1 VRFHWLL
8 PSTLGV
14 TLGIFLLSSPAEAAK
29 LQSWNF
35 DANRNRLDFK
45 TDGAVQPKAQ
55 LIFNPVRLVID
66 LPGTKLQR
74 PTVKQELGGTIRSI
88 RVGQFDEQTTRVVIE
103 LSPGYK
109 LDPAKVKFQGT
120 TPSQWSVQL
129 PQPERIALS
138 SPPAPSSPTQQAT
151 TNTSPSQPLLSAIVS
166 GSSTTNNSAPAQ
178 EKLTTA
184 ATVQVENVQV
194 TGDGLFVR
202 TRGGGTP
209 QIRVNR
215 SSDRSTIDV
224 DLVGASLSP
233 QLAKKPTVT
242 INRYGVSRI
251 QFNQVQNS
259 PPVTRMTM
267 RVDRNGP
274 DWQATV
280 SRFGGLVVLPQG
292 RSTANTVVNT
302 LTQNTN
308 TNTPSS
314 SGLATIQAAELTI
327 DGAQLLIRSS
337 EKVNYTAGWDRS
349 TGLYRITIP
358 NAQLAS
364 NVQGPSLT
372 ANSPVLR
379 VRLQQSDPRTVT
391 IWVQPATGVRIGELN
406 QPGQDILA
414 LQLSRASSIVLP
426 PANAQTPPPE
436 PQPIPVPVPQP
447 ATPPKPATPP
457 PAKPNPPKQ
466 RAVVVIDPGHG
477 GKDPGAIGI
486 GGLQEKQVILPI
498 SKQIAAILEKE
509 GIKVVMTRD
518 SDYFVD
524 LAPRVAIA
532 ERANADI
539 FVSIHANSMGLNRPD
554 VNGLETYYFSSGQ
567 RLAQVIHRNILQR
580 VTVRDRGVRRA
591 RFYVLRKSSM
601 PSVLVELGYVTG
613 REDNPRLR
621 NPAYQTQMAEAIA
634 RGILEY
640 LGR

>member
-1 VRFHWLL
+1 MRFHWLL
-8 PSTLGV
+8 PSTLS
-14 TLGIFLLSSPAEAAK
+14 IFLLSSPAEAAK
-29 LQSWNF
+29 LRSWNF

-55 LIFNPVRLVID
+55 LIFNPMRLVID
-66 LPGTKLQR
+66 LPGTKLER

-88 RVGQFDEQTTRVVIE
+88 RVGQFDDQTARVVIE

-109 LDPAKVKFQGT
+109 IDPEKVKFEGA
-120 TPSQWSVQL
+120 TPSQWTVQL
-129 PQPERIALS
+129 PQPERVVV
-138 SPPAPSSPTQQAT
+138 SPPPSVTPQRS
-151 TNTSPSQPLLSAIVS
+151 LSAIVP
-166 GSSTTNNSAPAQ
+166 GSSRPNNNSVVPQ
-178 EKLTTA
+178 TT
-184 ATVQVENVQV
+184 ATVQVENIQV

-209 QIRVNR
+209 QVKVNR
-215 SSDRSTIDV
+215 SSDRSTIDI
-224 DLVGASLSP
+224 DLVGASLAP
-233 QLAKKPTVT
+233 QLSKKPTVT
-242 INRYGVSRI
+242 VNRYGVSRI
-251 QFNQVQNS
+251 QLNQVQNS

-274 DWQATV
+274 DWQASV

-292 RSTANTVVNT
+292 RSATNTVVNT
-302 LTQNTN
+302 LTQNTT

-314 SGLATIQAAELTI
+314 SGLATIHAAELTI
-327 DGAQLLIRSS
+327 NGAQLLIRASQ
-337 EKVNYTAGWDRS
+337 KVNYTGGWDRS

-364 NVQGPSLT
+364 NVRGPSLT
-372 ANSPVLR
+372 SNSPVLR
-379 VRLQQSDPRTVT
+379 VRLQQADPRTVA
-391 IWVQPATGVRIGELN
+391 IWVQPATGIRIGELN
-406 QPGQDILA
+406 QAGQDVLA
-414 LQLSRASSIVLP
+414 LQLSRANSILLP

-436 PQPIPVPVPQP
+436 PQPVPVPVPQATTPPQP
-447 ATPPKPATPP
+447 ATP

-486 GGLQEKQVILPI
+486 GGTQEKQVILPI

-509 GIKVVMTRD
+509 GVKVVMTRD

-532 ERANADI
+532 ERANADV
-539 FVSIHANSMGLNRPD
+539 FVSIHANSMGLSRPD
-554 VNGLETYYFSSGQ
+554 INGLETYYFSSGQ
-567 RLAQVIHRNILQR
+567 RLAQIIHRNVLQR
-580 VTVRDRGVRRA
+580 VTIRDRGVRRA

-601 PSVLVELGYVTG
+601 PSVLVEVGYMTG

-621 NPAYQTQMAEAIA
+621 SAAYQTQMAEAIA
-634 RGILEY
+634 RGILQY

>member
-1 VRFHWLL
+1 MRFHWLL
-8 PSTLGV
+8 PSTLS
-14 TLGIFLLSSPAEAAK
+14 IFLLSSPAEAAK
-29 LQSWNF
+29 LRSWNF
-35 DANRNRLDFK
+35 DANRNQLNFK
-45 TDGAVQPKAQ
+45 TDSAVQPKAQ

-66 LPGTKLQR
+66 LPGTKLER
-74 PTVKQELGGTIRSI
+74 STVKQELGGTIRSI

-109 LDPAKVKFQGT
+109 LDPEKVKFQGA
-120 TPSQWSVQL
+120 TPSQWTVQL
-129 PQPERIALS
+129 PQPERIAV
-138 SPPAPSSPTQQAT
+138 SPPPGPPPSSMPQTRA
-151 TNTSPSQPLLSAIVS
+151 NASSSQSLLSAVVPRS
-166 GSSTTNNSAPAQ
+166 NSTNNSPLAL
-178 EKLTTA
+178 EKLTTSTA
-184 ATVQVENVQV
+184 ATVQVENIQV

-209 QIRVNR
+209 QIKVNR

-224 DLVGASLSP
+224 ELVGASLSP
-233 QLAKKPTVT
+233 QLRKKPTVT
-242 INRYGVSRI
+242 INRYGISRI
-251 QFNQVQNS
+251 QFNQVQKQNA

-267 RVDRNGP
+267 RVNKNGP

-292 RSTANTVVNT
+292 GSTANTVVNT
-302 LTQNTN
+302 LTQNTA

-314 SGLATIQAAELTI
+314 SGLVTIQAAELTI
-327 DGAQLLIRSS
+327 DGAQLLIRAS
-337 EKVNYTAGWDRS
+337 EKVNYTSGWDRS

-364 NVQGPSLT
+364 NVRGPSLT
-372 ANSPVLR
+372 SNSPVLR
-379 VRLQQSDPRTVT
+379 VRLQQADPRTVA
-391 IWVQPATGVRIGELN
+391 ILVQPATGIRIGELN
-406 QPGQDILA
+406 QPGQDLLA
-414 LQLSRASSIVLP
+414 LQLLRANSILLP
-426 PANAQTPPPE
+426 PTNAQTAPPVA
-436 PQPIPVPVPQP
+436 VPVPQ
-447 ATPPKPATPP
+447 ATTPPKPATPP
-457 PAKPNPPKQ
+457 AQPTPPKQ
-466 RAVVVIDPGHG
+466 RVVVVIDPGHG

-486 GGLQEKQVILPI
+486 GGAQEKQVILPI

-509 GIKVVMTRD
+509 GVQVVMTRD

-532 ERANADI
+532 ERANADV
-539 FVSIHANSMGLNRPD
+539 FVSIHANSMGLSRPD

-580 VTVRDRGVRRA
+580 VTIRDRGVRRA

-601 PSVLVELGYVTG
+601 PSVLVEVGYMTG

-621 NPAYQTQMAEAIA
+621 SAAYQKEMAEAIA
-634 RGILEY
+634 RGILQY

>member
-1 VRFHWLL
+1 MRFHWLL
-8 PSTLGV
+8 PSTLS
-14 TLGIFLLSSPAEAAK
+14 IFLLSSPAEAAK
-29 LQSWNF
+29 LRSWNF

-55 LIFNPVRLVID
+55 LIFNPMRLVID
-66 LPGTKLQR
+66 LPGTKLER

-88 RVGQFDEQTTRVVIE
+88 RVGQFDDQTARVVIE

-109 LDPAKVKFQGT
+109 IDPEKVKFEGA
-120 TPSQWSVQL
+120 TPSQWTVQL
-129 PQPERIALS
+129 PQPERIAV
-138 SPPAPSSPTQQAT
+138 SPPPSVTPQRS
-151 TNTSPSQPLLSAIVS
+151 LSAIVP
-166 GSSTTNNSAPAQ
+166 GSSRPNNNSVVPQ
-178 EKLTTA
+178 TT
-184 ATVQVENVQV
+184 ATVQVENIQV

-209 QIRVNR
+209 QVKVNR
-215 SSDRSTIDV
+215 SSDRSTIDI
-224 DLVGASLSP
+224 DLVGASLAP
-233 QLAKKPTVT
+233 QLSKKPTVT
-242 INRYGVSRI
+242 VNRYGVSRI
-251 QFNQVQNS
+251 QLNQVQNS

-274 DWQATV
+274 DWQASV

-292 RSTANTVVNT
+292 RSATNTVVNT
-302 LTQNTN
+302 LTQNTT

-314 SGLATIQAAELTI
+314 SGLATIHAAELTI
-327 DGAQLLIRSS
+327 NGAQLLIRASQ
-337 EKVNYTAGWDRS
+337 KVNYTGGWDRS

-364 NVQGPSLT
+364 NVRGPSLT
-372 ANSPVLR
+372 SNSPVLR
-379 VRLQQSDPRTVT
+379 VRLQQADPRTVA
-391 IWVQPATGVRIGELN
+391 IWVQPATGIRIGELN
-406 QPGQDILA
+406 QAGQDVLA
-414 LQLSRASSIVLP
+414 LQLSRANSILLP

-436 PQPIPVPVPQP
+436 PQPVPVPVPQATTPPQP
-447 ATPPKPATPP
+447 ATPP
-457 PAKPNPPKQ
+457 AKPSPPKQ
-466 RAVVVIDPGHG
+466 RPVVVIDPGHG

-486 GGLQEKQVILPI
+486 GGLQEKQVILPL

-509 GIKVVMTRD
+509 GVKVVMTRD

-532 ERANADI
+532 ERANADV
-539 FVSIHANSMGLNRPD
+539 FVSIHANSMGLSRPD

-567 RLAQVIHRNILQR
+567 RLAQAIHRNILQR
-580 VTVRDRGVRRA
+580 VTIRDRGVRRA

-601 PSVLVELGYVTG
+601 PSVLVEIGYLTG

-621 NPAYQTQMAEAIA
+621 TAAYQSQMAEAIA
-634 RGILEY
+634 RGILQY

>member
-1 VRFHWLL
+1 M
-8 PSTLGV
+8 
-14 TLGIFLLSSPAEAAK
+14 LSSPAEAAK

-55 LIFNPVRLVID
+55 LIFNPMRLVID
-66 LPGTKLQR
+66 LPGTKLDR

-88 RVGQFDEQTTRVVIE
+88 RVGQFDEQTARVVIE

-109 LDPAKVKFQGT
+109 LDPEKVKFEGA
-120 TPSQWSVQL
+120 TPSQWTVQL
-129 PQPERIALS
+129 PQPERVAV
-138 SPPAPSSPTQQAT
+138 SPPLTPLSTTAQPS
-151 TNTSPSQPLLSAIVS
+151 LSAIVP
-166 GSSTTNNSAPAQ
+166 GSSSPNTNSVVPQSTT
-178 EKLTTA
+178 
-184 ATVQVENVQV
+184 ATVQVENIQV
-194 TGDGLFVR
+194 TADGLFVR

-209 QIRVNR
+209 QIKVNR
-215 SSDRSTIDV
+215 SSDRSTIDI
-224 DLVGASLSP
+224 DLVGASLAP
-233 QLAKKPTVT
+233 QLSKKPTVT
-242 INRYGVSRI
+242 VNRYGVSRV
-251 QFNQVQNS
+251 QLNQVQNS

-292 RSTANTVVNT
+292 RSPANTVVNT
-302 LTQNTN
+302 LTQNTT

-314 SGLATIQAAELTI
+314 SGLATIHAAELTI
-327 DGAQLLIRSS
+327 NGAQLLIRASQ
-337 EKVNYTAGWDRS
+337 KVNYSGGWDRS

-364 NVQGPSLT
+364 NVRGPALT
-372 ANSPVLR
+372 SNSPVLR
-379 VRLQQSDPRTVT
+379 VRLQQADPRTVA
-391 IWVQPATGVRIGELN
+391 IWVQPATGIRIGELN
-406 QPGQDILA
+406 QPGQDVLA
-414 LQLSRASSIVLP
+414 LQLSRANSILLP
-426 PANAQTPPPE
+426 PANAQTPPPGS
-436 PQPIPVPVPQP
+436 QPVPVPVPQATTPPQP
-447 ATPPKPATPP
+447 ATPPAN
-457 PAKPNPPKQ
+457 PNPPKQ
-466 RAVVVIDPGHG
+466 RPVVVIDPGHG

-518 SDYFVD
+518 LDYFVD

-532 ERANADI
+532 ERANADV
-539 FVSIHANSMGLNRPD
+539 FVSIHANSMGLSRPD

-580 VTVRDRGVRRA
+580 VTIRDRGVRRA

-601 PSVLVELGYVTG
+601 PSVLVEIGYVTG

-621 NPAYQTQMAEAIA
+621 TAAYQTQMAEAIA
-634 RGILEY
+634 RGILQY

>member
-1 VRFHWLL
+1 MRFHWLL
-8 PSTLGV
+8 PSTLS
-14 TLGIFLLSSPAEAAK
+14 IFLLSSPAEAAK

-55 LIFNPVRLVID
+55 LIFNPMRLVID
-66 LPGTKLQR
+66 LPGTKLDR

-88 RVGQFDEQTTRVVIE
+88 RVGQFDEQTARVVIE

-109 LDPAKVKFQGT
+109 LDPEKVKFEGA
-120 TPSQWSVQL
+120 TPSQWTVQL
-129 PQPERIALS
+129 PQPERVAV
-138 SPPAPSSPTQQAT
+138 SPPLTPLSTTAQPS
-151 TNTSPSQPLLSAIVS
+151 LSAIVP
-166 GSSTTNNSAPAQ
+166 GSSSPNTNSVVPQSTT
-178 EKLTTA
+178 
-184 ATVQVENVQV
+184 ATVQVENIQV
-194 TGDGLFVR
+194 TADGLFVR

-209 QIRVNR
+209 QIKVNR
-215 SSDRSTIDV
+215 SSDRSTIDI
-224 DLVGASLSP
+224 DLVGASLAP
-233 QLAKKPTVT
+233 QLSKKPTVT
-242 INRYGVSRI
+242 VNRYGVSRV
-251 QFNQVQNS
+251 QLNQVQNS

-292 RSTANTVVNT
+292 RSPANTVVNT
-302 LTQNTN
+302 LTQNTT

-314 SGLATIQAAELTI
+314 SGLATIHAAELTI
-327 DGAQLLIRSS
+327 NGAQLLIRASQ
-337 EKVNYTAGWDRS
+337 KVNYSGGWDRS

-364 NVQGPSLT
+364 NVRGPALT
-372 ANSPVLR
+372 SNSPVLR
-379 VRLQQSDPRTVT
+379 VRLQQADPRTVA
-391 IWVQPATGVRIGELN
+391 IWVQPATGIRIGELN
-406 QPGQDILA
+406 QPGQDVLA
-414 LQLSRASSIVLP
+414 LQLSRANSILLP
-426 PANAQTPPPE
+426 PANAQTPPPGS
-436 PQPIPVPVPQP
+436 QPVPVPVPQATTPPQP
-447 ATPPKPATPP
+447 ATPPAN
-457 PAKPNPPKQ
+457 PNPPKQ
-466 RAVVVIDPGHG
+466 RPVVVIDPGHG

-518 SDYFVD
+518 LDYFVD

-532 ERANADI
+532 ERANADV
-539 FVSIHANSMGLNRPD
+539 FVSIHANSMGLSRPD

-580 VTVRDRGVRRA
+580 VTIRDRGVRRA

-601 PSVLVELGYVTG
+601 PSVLVEIGYVTG

-621 NPAYQTQMAEAIA
+621 TAAYQTQMAEAIA
-634 RGILEY
+634 RGILQY

>member
-8 PSTLGV
+8 PSTLS
-14 TLGIFLLSSPAEAAK
+14 IFLLSSPAEAAK
-29 LQSWNF
+29 LRAWNF

-45 TDGAVQPKAQ
+45 TEGAVQPKAQ
-55 LIFNPVRLVID
+55 LIFNPMRLVID
-66 LPGTKLQR
+66 LPGTKLDR
-74 PTVKQELGGTIRSI
+74 PTVKQDLGGTIRSI
-88 RVGQFDEQTTRVVIE
+88 RVGQFDEQTARVVIE

-109 LDPAKVKFQGT
+109 LDPEKVKFEGA

-138 SPPAPSSPTQQAT
+138 PPAPSSPTAQT
-151 TNTSPSQPLLSAIVS
+151 MTNASPSQPLLSAIVP
-166 GSSTTNNSAPAQ
+166 GRSTTNSTPPAL

-215 SSDRSTIDV
+215 SSDRGTIDV

-233 QLAKKPTVT
+233 QLTKKPTVT
-242 INRYGVSRI
+242 INRYGVGRI

-292 RSTANTVVNT
+292 RSNTNTVVNT

-308 TNTPSS
+308 TPS

-327 DGAQLLIRSS
+327 DGAQLLIRAS
-337 EKVNYTAGWDRS
+337 EKINYTGGWDRS

-364 NVQGPSLT
+364 NVRGPALT
-372 ANSPVLR
+372 SNSPVLR
-379 VRLQQSDPRTVT
+379 VRLQQADSRTVT

-414 LQLSRASSIVLP
+414 LQLSRANSILLP

-436 PQPIPVPVPQP
+436 PQPVPVPVPQP
-447 ATPPKPATPP
+447 ATPPKPATSP

-532 ERANADI
+532 ERANADV
-539 FVSIHANSMGLNRPD
+539 FVSIHANSMGMSRPD

-567 RLAQVIHRNILQR
+567 RLAQVIHRNILRR

-621 NPAYQTQMAEAIA
+621 SAAYQTQMAEAIA
-634 RGILEY
+634 QGILEY

>member
-8 PSTLGV
+8 PSTLS
-14 TLGIFLLSSPAEAAK
+14 IFLLSSPAEAAK

-45 TDGAVQPKAQ
+45 TEGAVQPKAQ
-55 LIFNPVRLVID
+55 LIFNPMRLVID
-66 LPGTKLQR
+66 LPGTKLDR

-88 RVGQFDEQTTRVVIE
+88 RVGQFDEQTARVVIE

-109 LDPAKVKFQGT
+109 LDPEKVKFEGA
-120 TPSQWSVQL
+120 TPSQWTVHL
-129 PQPERIALS
+129 PQPERVALS
-138 SPPAPSSPTQQAT
+138 PPPAPQ
-151 TNTSPSQPLLSAIVS
+151 PSLSAIVP
-166 GSSTTNNSAPAQ
+166 SSSSPNNNSVISQ
-178 EKLTTA
+178 QTT
-184 ATVQVENVQV
+184 ATVQVENIQV

-202 TRGGGTP
+202 TSGGGTP
-209 QIRVNR
+209 QIRANR
-215 SSDRSTIDV
+215 SSDRSTIDI

-233 QLAKKPTVT
+233 QLGNKPTVT
-242 INRYGVSRI
+242 VNRYGVSRI
-251 QFNQVQNS
+251 QLNQVQKS

-267 RVDRNGP
+267 RVDRNSP

-302 LTQNTN
+302 LSSNT

-314 SGLATIQAAELTI
+314 SGLATIHAAELTI
-327 DGAQLLIRSS
+327 DGAQLLIRAS
-337 EKVNYTAGWDRS
+337 EKVNYTSGWDRS

-364 NVQGPSLT
+364 NVRGPSLT
-372 ANSPVLR
+372 SNSPVLR
-379 VRLQQSDPRTVT
+379 VRLQQADPRTVA
-391 IWVQPATGVRIGELN
+391 IWVQPATGIRIGELN
-406 QPGQDILA
+406 QPGQDVLA
-414 LQLSRASSIVLP
+414 LQLSRANSVLLP

-436 PQPIPVPVPQP
+436 PQPVPVPVPQATTPPQP
-447 ATPPKPATPP
+447 ATP

-532 ERANADI
+532 ERANADV

-567 RLAQVIHRNILQR
+567 RLAQIIHRNILQR
-580 VTVRDRGVRRA
+580 VTIRDRGVRRA

-601 PSVLVELGYVTG
+601 PSVLVEVGYMTG

-621 NPAYQTQMAEAIA
+621 TAAYQTQMAEAIA
-634 RGILEY
+634 RGILQY

>member
-1 VRFHWLL
+1 MRFHWLL
-8 PSTLGV
+8 PSTLS
-14 TLGIFLLSSPAEAAK
+14 IFLLSSPAEAAK
-29 LQSWNF
+29 LRSWNF

-45 TDGAVQPKAQ
+45 TDSAVQPKAQ
-55 LIFNPVRLVID
+55 LIFNPMRLVID
-66 LPGTKLQR
+66 LPGTKLER
-74 PTVKQELGGTIRSI
+74 PTVKQELGGKIRSI
-88 RVGQFDEQTTRVVIE
+88 RVGQFDEQTARVVIE

-109 LDPAKVKFQGT
+109 LDPEKVKFEGA
-120 TPSQWSVQL
+120 TPSQWTVQL
-129 PQPERIALS
+129 PQPERVAV
-138 SPPAPSSPTQQAT
+138 SPPPSAT
-151 TNTSPSQPLLSAIVS
+151 PQRSLSAIVP
-166 GSSTTNNSAPAQ
+166 GSSRPNNNSVAPQ
-178 EKLTTA
+178 TT
-184 ATVQVENVQV
+184 ATVQVENIQV

-209 QIRVNR
+209 QVKVNR
-215 SSDRSTIDV
+215 SSDRSTIDI
-224 DLVGASLSP
+224 DLVGASLAP
-233 QLAKKPTVT
+233 QLSKKPTVT
-242 INRYGVSRI
+242 VNRYGVSRI
-251 QFNQVQNS
+251 QLNQVQNS

-274 DWQATV
+274 DWQASV

-292 RSTANTVVNT
+292 RSATNTVVTT
-302 LTQNTN
+302 LTQNTT

-314 SGLATIQAAELTI
+314 SGLATIHAAELTI
-327 DGAQLLIRSS
+327 NGAQLLIRASR
-337 EKVNYTAGWDRS
+337 KVNYTGGWDRS

-364 NVQGPSLT
+364 NVRGPSLT
-372 ANSPVLR
+372 SNSPVLR
-379 VRLQQSDPRTVT
+379 VRLQQADPRTVS
-391 IWVQPATGVRIGELN
+391 IWVQPATGIRIGELN
-406 QPGQDILA
+406 QAGQDVLA
-414 LQLSRASSIVLP
+414 LQLSRANSILLP

-436 PQPIPVPVPQP
+436 PQSVPVPVPQATTPPQP
-447 ATPPKPATPP
+447 ATP

-486 GGLQEKQVILPI
+486 GGAQEKQVILPI

-509 GIKVVMTRD
+509 GVKVVMTRD

-539 FVSIHANSMGLNRPD
+539 FVSIHANSMGLSRPD
-554 VNGLETYYFSSGQ
+554 INGLETYYFSSGQ

-580 VTVRDRGVRRA
+580 VTIRDRGVRRA

-601 PSVLVELGYVTG
+601 PSVLVEVGYMTG

-621 NPAYQTQMAEAIA
+621 SAAYQTQMAEAIA
-634 RGILEY
+634 RGILQY

>member
-1 VRFHWLL
+1 
-8 PSTLGV
+8 
-14 TLGIFLLSSPAEAAK
+14 
-29 LQSWNF
+29 
-35 DANRNRLDFK
+35 LDFK

-55 LIFNPVRLVID
+55 LIFNPMRLVID
-66 LPGTKLQR
+66 LPGTKLER

-88 RVGQFDEQTTRVVIE
+88 RVGQFDDQTARVVIE

-109 LDPAKVKFQGT
+109 IDPEKVKFEGA
-120 TPSQWSVQL
+120 TPSQWTVQL
-129 PQPERIALS
+129 PQPERVVV
-138 SPPAPSSPTQQAT
+138 SPPPSVTPQRS
-151 TNTSPSQPLLSAIVS
+151 LSAIVP
-166 GSSTTNNSAPAQ
+166 GSSRPNNNSVVPQ
-178 EKLTTA
+178 TT
-184 ATVQVENVQV
+184 ATVQVENIQV

-209 QIRVNR
+209 QVKVNR
-215 SSDRSTIDV
+215 SSDRSTIDI
-224 DLVGASLSP
+224 DLVGASLAP
-233 QLAKKPTVT
+233 QLSKKPTVT
-242 INRYGVSRI
+242 VNRYGVSRI
-251 QFNQVQNS
+251 QLNQVQNS

-274 DWQATV
+274 DWQASV

-292 RSTANTVVNT
+292 RSATNTVVNT
-302 LTQNTN
+302 LTQNTT

-314 SGLATIQAAELTI
+314 SGLATIHAAELTI
-327 DGAQLLIRSS
+327 NGAQLLIRASQ
-337 EKVNYTAGWDRS
+337 KVNYTGGWDRS

-364 NVQGPSLT
+364 NVRGPSLT
-372 ANSPVLR
+372 SNSPVLR
-379 VRLQQSDPRTVT
+379 VRLQQADPRTVA
-391 IWVQPATGVRIGELN
+391 IWVQPATGIRIGELN
-406 QPGQDILA
+406 QAGQDVLA
-414 LQLSRASSIVLP
+414 LQLSRANSILLP

-436 PQPIPVPVPQP
+436 PQPVPVPVPQATTPPQP
-447 ATPPKPATPP
+447 ATP

-486 GGLQEKQVILPI
+486 GGTQEKQVILPI

-509 GIKVVMTRD
+509 GVKVVMTRD

-532 ERANADI
+532 ERANADV
-539 FVSIHANSMGLNRPD
+539 FVSIHANSMGLSRPD
-554 VNGLETYYFSSGQ
+554 INGLETYYFSSGQ
-567 RLAQVIHRNILQR
+567 RLAQIIHRNVLQR
-580 VTVRDRGVRRA
+580 VTIRDRGVRRA

-601 PSVLVELGYVTG
+601 PSVLVEVGYMTG

-621 NPAYQTQMAEAIA
+621 SAAYQTQMAEAIA
-634 RGILEY
+634 RGILQY

>member
-1 VRFHWLL
+1 MRFHWLL
-8 PSTLGV
+8 PSTLS
-14 TLGIFLLSSPAEAAK
+14 IFLLSSPAEAAK

-35 DANRNRLDFK
+35 DANRNQLDFK
-45 TDGAVQPKAQ
+45 TNSAVQPKAQ
-55 LIFNPVRLVID
+55 LIFNPMRLVID
-66 LPGTKLQR
+66 LPGVKLDR

-88 RVGQFDEQTTRVVIE
+88 RVGQFDEQTARVVIE
-103 LSPGYK
+103 LSPGYRI
-109 LDPAKVKFQGT
+109 DPEKVKFQGA

-129 PQPERIALS
+129 PQPERVAVNPPPTPTTPQS
-138 SPPAPSSPTQQAT
+138 S
-151 TNTSPSQPLLSAIVS
+151 LSAIVPI
-166 GSSTTNNSAPAQ
+166 GSNPSSNSAPQLAS
-178 EKLTTA
+178 A
-184 ATVQVENVQV
+184 ATVQVENIQV

-202 TRGGGTP
+202 TSGGGTP
-209 QIRVNR
+209 QIKVNR
-215 SSDRSTIDV
+215 SSDRSTIDI
-224 DLVGASLSP
+224 DLVGASLAQHLS
-233 QLAKKPTVT
+233 KKPTVT
-242 INRYGVSRI
+242 VNRYGVSRI

-259 PPVTRMTM
+259 PPVTRLTM
-267 RVDRNGP
+267 RVDKNSP

-302 LTQNTN
+302 LNQNTT
-308 TNTPSS
+308 TNTPS
-314 SGLATIQAAELTI
+314 SGLATIHAAELTI
-327 DGAQLLIRSS
+327 DGAQLLIRAS
-337 EKVNYTAGWDRS
+337 ERVNYTGGWDRS

-364 NVQGPSLT
+364 NVRGPSLT
-372 ANSPVLR
+372 SNSPVLR
-379 VRLQQSDPRTVT
+379 VRLQQADPRTVA
-391 IWVQPATGVRIGELN
+391 IWVQPATGIRIGELN
-406 QPGQDILA
+406 QPGQDVLA
-414 LQLSRASSIVLP
+414 LQLSRASSIILP

-436 PQPIPVPVPQP
+436 PQPVPVPVPQATTPPQP
-447 ATPPKPATPP
+447 ATP

-477 GKDPGAIGI
+477 GRDPGAIGI

-509 GIKVVMTRD
+509 GVKVVMTRD

-524 LAPRVAIA
+524 LAPRVSIA
-532 ERANADI
+532 ERANADV

-567 RLAQVIHRNILQR
+567 RLAQVIHRNIVRR
-580 VTVRDRGVRRA
+580 VTIRDRGVRRA

-601 PSVLVELGYVTG
+601 PSVLVEVGYMTG
-613 REDNPRLR
+613 REDNPKLR
-621 NPAYQTQMAEAIA
+621 TAAYQTQMAEAIA

>member
-1 VRFHWLL
+1 MRFHWLL
-8 PSTLGV
+8 PSTLS
-14 TLGIFLLSSPAEAAK
+14 IFLLSSPAEAAK
-29 LQSWNF
+29 LRSWNF

-45 TDGAVQPKAQ
+45 TEGAVQPKAQ

-66 LPGTKLQR
+66 LPGTTLQR

-109 LDPAKVKFQGT
+109 LDPEKVKFQGT

-129 PQPERIALS
+129 PQPERVALS
-138 SPPAPSSPTQQAT
+138 PPQTRANASA
-151 TNTSPSQPLLSAIVS
+151 SQPLLSAIVP
-166 GSSTTNNSAPAQ
+166 GRSTTNNTPPAL

-184 ATVQVENVQV
+184 ATVQVENIQV

-215 SSDRSTIDV
+215 SSDRGTIDV

-233 QLAKKPTVT
+233 QLSKKPTVT
-242 INRYGVSRI
+242 INRYGVNRI
-251 QFNQVQNS
+251 QFNQVQKS

-292 RSTANTVVNT
+292 RSTANTVINT

-308 TNTPSS
+308 TNTPS

-327 DGAQLLIRSS
+327 DGAQLLIRAS
-337 EKVNYTAGWDRS
+337 EKVNYTGGWDRS

-364 NVQGPSLT
+364 NVRGPSLT
-372 ANSPVLR
+372 SNSPVLR
-379 VRLQQSDPRTVT
+379 VRLQQADPRTVT
-391 IWVQPATGVRIGELN
+391 IWVQPATGIRIGELN

-414 LQLSRASSIVLP
+414 LQLSRANSILLP

-436 PQPIPVPVPQP
+436 PQPVAVPVPQP
-447 ATPPKPATPP
+447 TTPPKPATPP

-486 GGLQEKQVILPI
+486 GGAQEKQVILPI

-518 SDYFVD
+518 SDYFLD

-539 FVSIHANSMGLNRPD
+539 FVSIHANSMGLSRPD
-554 VNGLETYYFSSGQ
+554 INGLETYYFSSGQ
-567 RLAQVIHRNILQR
+567 RLAQVIHRNIVRR

-601 PSVLVELGYVTG
+601 PSVLVEVGYMTG

-634 RGILEY
+634 QGILEY

>member
-1 VRFHWLL
+1 MRFHWLL
-8 PSTLGV
+8 PSTLS
-14 TLGIFLLSSPAEAAK
+14 IFLLSSPAEAAK
-29 LQSWNF
+29 LRSWNF

-45 TDGAVQPKAQ
+45 TEGAVQPKAQ

-66 LPGTKLQR
+66 LPGTTLQR

-109 LDPAKVKFQGT
+109 LDPEKVKFQGT

-129 PQPERIALS
+129 PQPERVALS
-138 SPPAPSSPTQQAT
+138 PPQTRANASA
-151 TNTSPSQPLLSAIVS
+151 SQPLLSAIVP
-166 GSSTTNNSAPAQ
+166 GRSTTNNTPPAL

-184 ATVQVENVQV
+184 ATVQVENIQV

-215 SSDRSTIDV
+215 SSDRGTIDV

-233 QLAKKPTVT
+233 QLSKKPTVT
-242 INRYGVSRI
+242 INRYGVNRI
-251 QFNQVQNS
+251 QFNQVQKS

-292 RSTANTVVNT
+292 RSTANTVINT

-308 TNTPSS
+308 TNTPS

-327 DGAQLLIRSS
+327 DGAQLLIRAS
-337 EKVNYTAGWDRS
+337 EKVNYTGGWDRS

-364 NVQGPSLT
+364 NVRGPSLT
-372 ANSPVLR
+372 SNSPVLR
-379 VRLQQSDPRTVT
+379 VRLQQADPRTVT
-391 IWVQPATGVRIGELN
+391 IWVQPATGIRIGELN

-414 LQLSRASSIVLP
+414 LQLSRANSILLP

-436 PQPIPVPVPQP
+436 PQPVAVPVPQP
-447 ATPPKPATPP
+447 TTPPKPATPP

-486 GGLQEKQVILPI
+486 GGVQEKQVILPI

-518 SDYFVD
+518 SDYFLD

-539 FVSIHANSMGLNRPD
+539 FVSIHANSMGLSRPD
-554 VNGLETYYFSSGQ
+554 INGLETYYFSSGQ
-567 RLAQVIHRNILQR
+567 RLAQVIHRNIVRR

-601 PSVLVELGYVTG
+601 PSVLVEVGYMTG

-634 RGILEY
+634 QGILEY